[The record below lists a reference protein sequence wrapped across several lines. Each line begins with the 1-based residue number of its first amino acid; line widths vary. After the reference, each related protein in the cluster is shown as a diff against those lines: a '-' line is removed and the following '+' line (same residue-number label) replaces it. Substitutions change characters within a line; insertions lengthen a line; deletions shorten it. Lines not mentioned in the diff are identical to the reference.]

1 MRILLFHYNC
11 VEFDFFVFVCYEMV
25 SFFNLFLF
33 SFYKFW
39 QQLTFSDEHLESTT
53 DGEIY
58 VKDAHARHSFR
69 TSGLA
74 GILQIDF
81 LVSRH
86 DL

>member
-1 MRILLFHYNC
+1 MRFNC
-11 VEFDFFVFVCYEMV
+11 VEFDYFVFVCYKIV
-25 SFFNLFLF
+25 VVFFNLFLF

>member
-1 MRILLFHYNC
+1 MRFNC
-11 VEFDFFVFVCYEMV
+11 VEFDYFVFVCYKIV
-25 SFFNLFLF
+25 VVFFFLNLFLF

>member
-1 MRILLFHYNC
+1 M
-11 VEFDFFVFVCYEMV
+11 
-25 SFFNLFLF
+25 FLF

-58 VKDAHARHSFR
+58 VKDAHARLSFR